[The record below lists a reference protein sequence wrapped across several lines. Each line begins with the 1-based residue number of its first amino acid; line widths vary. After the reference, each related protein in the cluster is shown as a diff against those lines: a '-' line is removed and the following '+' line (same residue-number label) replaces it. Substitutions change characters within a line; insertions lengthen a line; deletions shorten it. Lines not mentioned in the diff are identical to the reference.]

1 MIRNRFLVV
10 AVWVL
15 LALFGFYANANIN
28 SLLTTSINV
37 PGSQS
42 AKADKIIESA
52 FGETTEGAF
61 SIFYTYDKKLP
72 KPEVTALQEK
82 LNLAVATMPG
92 LYVAQ
97 NRAINGVLYANIQ
110 SPLNLQKAAELTPKL
125 RQTLKAAGLNT
136 VKVSGPPAIKYDVSP
151 VLASDLQRG
160 QLIAILIALIFLFI
174 TLRSIWSMLIPLI
187 VAISTIST
195 SIGIVYLLAH
205 KTLMVLYIPNIVEL
219 IGLGLAIDY
228 SLLMVHRFK
237 LDGDIK
243 KTQRTILISGST
255 VAIALSTLIL
265 VPIPFVSSLGIAG
278 VIVPLVAMAAA
289 TTLQPALL
297 SYLGSEGVKPHFATN
312 HFRKLGEFVVAKPI
326 PVLLFSLALIAI
338 PASQLANLKVT
349 PSSISSIPANLE
361 SAAAIKI
368 ATDRAGDGAI
378 SPIQVVIE
386 LPEASDVNMARAKL
400 AGEIAAHKDVFA
412 VATDRKYVDATGKVL
427 RIFVISKKDLG
438 ASQELVTFLRTLKGD
453 FPPGT
458 NIYVGGAPAQGFDLI
473 NKIKQTF
480 PIIAVFAILLSFLLL
495 RRFLQSL
502 LIPIKA
508 ILLDLFSIAAA
519 VGTVVF
525 FMNHGIGVYKLEQ
538 IEIWTLLFIF
548 AVLFGLSMDYEVFIV
563 SRIRES
569 YLANKDNN
577 QAVIDGLA
585 NTGGVVT
592 TAAIIMIGALTGFVT
607 GHFAG
612 LQELGIGLVAGIALD
627 ATIIR
632 LLLLPATMVLLGKW
646 NWSHPHFRKS
656 GTNSFSFWS

>member
-1 MIRNRFLVV
+1 MIRNRLLIV

-15 LALFGFYANANIN
+15 LALFGFHANANIN

-37 PGSQS
+37 PGSES
-42 AKADKIIESA
+42 AKADKLIESA

-72 KPEVTALQEK
+72 KSEVAALQEK
-82 LNLAVATMPG
+82 VNLAVATMPG
-92 LYVAQ
+92 LQVAQ

-110 SPLNLQKAAELTPKL
+110 SALNLQKAADLTPKL
-125 RQTLKAAGLNT
+125 RSALKAAGLAT

-151 VLASDLQRG
+151 VLADDLARG
-160 QLIAILIALIFLFI
+160 QLIAILIALLFLVF
-174 TLRSIWSMLIPLI
+174 TLRSIWSMLIPII
-187 VAISTIST
+187 VSITTIST
-195 SIGIVYLLAH
+195 SIGIIYLLAH
-205 KTLMVLYIPNIVEL
+205 KMLMVLYIPNIVEL

-243 KTQRTILISGST
+243 QTQRTILISGST

-265 VPIPFVSSLGIAG
+265 VPIPFIRSLGIAG

-297 SYLGSEGVKPHFATN
+297 SYLGSEGALPHFGSKQ
-312 HFRKLGEFVVAKPI
+312 FRKLGEFVVSRPI
-326 PVLLFSLALIAI
+326 PVLLISLALIAI

-349 PSSISSIPANLE
+349 PSSISAIPANLE
-361 SAAAIKI
+361 SAEAIKI
-368 ATDRAGDGAI
+368 ATDRAGDGII
-378 SPIQVVIE
+378 SPIQVVIQ

-400 AGEIAAHKDVFA
+400 AGEMAANKDVFA
-412 VATDRKYVDATGKVL
+412 VATDRSYVDKTGKVL

-438 ASQELVTFLRTLKGD
+438 ASQDLIRFLRGLKGD

-458 NIYVGGAPAQGFDLI
+458 SIYIGGAPAQGFDLI
-473 NKIKQTF
+473 NQIKKTF
-480 PIIAVFAILLSFLLL
+480 PVIAIFAILLSFLLL
-495 RRFLQSL
+495 RRYLQSL

-508 ILLDLFSIAAA
+508 IFLDLISIAAA
-519 VGTVVF
+519 IGTVVF
-525 FMNHGIGVYKLEQ
+525 FMNRGIGVYKLDQ
-538 IEIWTLLFIF
+538 VEIWTLLFIF

-569 YLANKDNN
+569 YLVNKDNN
-577 QAVIDGLA
+577 QSIIDGLA

-592 TAAIIMIGALTGFVT
+592 TAAIIMVGALTGFVS

-612 LQELGIGLVAGIALD
+612 LQELGIGLVAGIAID

-646 NWSHPHFRKS
+646 NWSHPRFGESR
-656 GTNSFSFWS
+656 TNS

>member
-1 MIRNRFLVV
+1 VIRNRLLVV

-37 PGSQS
+37 PGSES
-42 AKADKIIESA
+42 AKADKLIESA

-72 KPEVTALQEK
+72 KPEVAALQEK
-82 LNLAVATMPG
+82 VNLAVATIPG
-92 LYVAQ
+92 LQVAQ

-110 SPLNLQKAAELTPKL
+110 SDLNLQKAADLTPKL
-125 RQTLKAAGLNT
+125 RNALKAAGLTT

-151 VLASDLQRG
+151 VLADDLARG
-160 QLIAILIALIFLFI
+160 QLFAILIALLFLVF
-174 TLRSIWSMLIPLI
+174 TLRSIWSMLITII
-187 VAISTIST
+187 VAITTIST
-195 SIGIVYLLAH
+195 SIGIIYLLAH
-205 KTLMVLYIPNIVEL
+205 KMLMVLYIPNIVEL

-243 KTQRTILISGST
+243 RTQRTILISGNT

-265 VPIPFVSSLGIAG
+265 VPIPFIRSLGIAG

-297 SYLGSEGVKPHFATN
+297 SYLGSEGTQPHFGTKQ
-312 HFRKLGEFVVAKPI
+312 FRKLGEFVVSRPV

-349 PSSISSIPANLE
+349 PSSISAIPANLE
-361 SAAAIKI
+361 SAQAIKI
-368 ATDRAGDGAI
+368 ATDRAGDGII
-378 SPIQVVIE
+378 SPIQVVIQ

-400 AGEIAAHKDVFA
+400 AGEMAANKDVFA
-412 VATDRKYVDATGKVL
+412 IATDRTYVDKSGQVL

-438 ASQELVTFLRTLKGD
+438 SSQALIRFLRDLKGD

-458 NIYVGGAPAQGFDLI
+458 SIYIGGAPAQGFDLI
-473 NKIKQTF
+473 NQIKKTF
-480 PIIAVFAILLSFLLL
+480 PVIALFAILLSFMLL
-495 RRFLQSL
+495 RRYLQSL

-508 ILLDLFSIAAA
+508 IFLDLISIAAA
-519 VGTVVF
+519 VGTVVY
-525 FMNHGIGVYKLEQ
+525 FMNNGIGVYKLDQ

-577 QAVIDGLA
+577 QAIIDGLA

-592 TAAIIMIGALTGFVT
+592 TAAIIMVGALAGFVS

-612 LQELGIGLVAGIALD
+612 LQELGIGLVAGIAID

-646 NWSHPHFRKS
+646 NWSHPRFRKS
-656 GTNSFSFWS
+656 RTNS

>member
-1 MIRNRFLVV
+1 MIRNRSLVV

-28 SLLTTSINV
+28 SLLTTSISV
-37 PGSQS
+37 PDSQS
-42 AKADKIIESA
+42 AKADEVIKSA

-61 SIFYTYDKKLP
+61 SVFYQYNKKLP
-72 KPEVTALQEK
+72 KSEVAALQERI
-82 LNLAVATMPG
+82 NQAVATLPE
-92 LYVAQ
+92 LKIAQ
-97 NRAINGVLYANIQ
+97 NRALNGVIYANIQ
-110 SPLNLQKAAELTPKL
+110 SSLNLQKAAELTPKL
-125 RQTLKAAGLNT
+125 RQALKAAGLSNI
-136 VKVSGPPAIKYDVSP
+136 KVSGPPAIKYDVSP

-160 QLIAILIALIFLFI
+160 QLIAIFIALIFLFI
-174 TLRSIWSMLIPLI
+174 TLRSIWSMLIPII
-187 VAISTIST
+187 VAITTIST
-195 SIGIVYLLAH
+195 SIGIIYLLAH
-205 KTLMVLYIPNIVEL
+205 KMLMVLYIPNIVEL

-265 VPIPFVSSLGIAG
+265 VPVPFIRALGIAG
-278 VIVPLVAMAAA
+278 MVVPLVAMAAA

-297 SYLGSEGVKPHFATN
+297 SYLGTEGVKPHFATDK
-312 HFRKLGEFVVAKPI
+312 FRKVGEFVVAKPI
-326 PVLLFSLALIAI
+326 PVLLFSLALIAL

-349 PSSISSIPANLE
+349 PSSISAIPANLE
-361 SAAAIKI
+361 SAQAIKI
-368 ATDRAGDGAI
+368 ATDRAGDGII
-378 SPIQVVIE
+378 SPIQVVIQ
-386 LPEASDVNMARAKL
+386 LPEAIDVNMARAKL
-400 AGEIAAHKDVFA
+400 AGEMASHKDVFA
-412 VATDRKYVDATGKVL
+412 VATDRTYVDNTGKVL

-438 ASQELVTFLRTLKGD
+438 ASQELVSFLRTLRGD

-458 NIYVGGAPAQGFDLI
+458 KVYIGGAPAQGSDLI
-473 NKIKQTF
+473 NQIKKTF
-480 PIIAVFAILLSFLLL
+480 PIIALFAIFLSFLLL

-508 ILLDLFSIAAA
+508 ILLDLISIAAA

-525 FMNHGIGVYKLEQ
+525 FMSHGIGVYELDQ

-569 YLANKDNN
+569 YLVNKDNN

-592 TAAIIMIGALTGFVT
+592 TAAIIMVGALTGFLT

-612 LQELGIGLVAGIALD
+612 LQELGIGLVAGIAID

-646 NWSHPHFRKS
+646 NWSHPRFR
-656 GTNSFSFWS
+656 GE

>member
-1 MIRNRFLVV
+1 VIRNRLLVV

-15 LALFGFYANANIN
+15 LALFGFHANANIN

-37 PGSQS
+37 PGSES
-42 AKADKIIESA
+42 AKADKLIESA

-72 KPEVTALQEK
+72 KSEVAALQEK
-82 LNLAVATMPG
+82 VNLAVATMPG
-92 LYVAQ
+92 LQVAQ

-110 SPLNLQKAAELTPKL
+110 SALNLQKAAELTPKL
-125 RQTLKAAGLNT
+125 RNALKAAGLTT

-151 VLASDLQRG
+151 VLADDLARG
-160 QLIAILIALIFLFI
+160 QLIAILIALLFLVF
-174 TLRSIWSMLIPLI
+174 TLRSIWSMLIPII
-187 VAISTIST
+187 VAITTIST
-195 SIGIVYLLAH
+195 SIGIIYLLAH
-205 KTLMVLYIPNIVEL
+205 KMLMVLYIPNIVEL

-243 KTQRTILISGST
+243 RTQRTILISGNT

-265 VPIPFVSSLGIAG
+265 VPIPFIRSLGIAG
-278 VIVPLVAMAAA
+278 VIVPLVAIAAA

-297 SYLGSEGVKPHFATN
+297 SYLGSEGTLPHFGTKQ
-312 HFRKLGEFVVAKPI
+312 FRKLGEFVVSRPV

-349 PSSISSIPANLE
+349 PSSISAIPANLE
-361 SAAAIKI
+361 SAEAIKI
-368 ATDRAGDGAI
+368 ATDRAGDGII
-378 SPIQVVIE
+378 SPIQVVIQ

-400 AGEIAAHKDVFA
+400 AGEMAANKDVFA
-412 VATDRKYVDATGKVL
+412 VATDRTYVDKSGKVL

-438 ASQELVTFLRTLKGD
+438 SSQALIRFLRDLKGD

-458 NIYVGGAPAQGFDLI
+458 SIYIGGAPAQGFDLI
-473 NKIKQTF
+473 NQIKKTF
-480 PIIAVFAILLSFLLL
+480 PVIALFAILLSFMLL
-495 RRFLQSL
+495 RRYLQSL

-508 ILLDLFSIAAA
+508 IFLDLISIAAA
-519 VGTVVF
+519 VGTVVY
-525 FMNHGIGVYKLEQ
+525 FMNNGIGVYKLDQ

-569 YLANKDNN
+569 YLVNKDNN
-577 QAVIDGLA
+577 QAIIDGLA

-592 TAAIIMIGALTGFVT
+592 TAAIIMVGALAGFVS

-612 LQELGIGLVAGIALD
+612 LQELGIGLVAGIVID

-646 NWSHPHFRKS
+646 NWSHPRFRKS
-656 GTNSFSFWS
+656 RTNS